1 MMHKFNKR
9 IDGKSL
15 ENRVFYSV
23 VEFAPAAAGFRRIH
37 PDKASRLPTLFQMC
51 FQDKIL
57 LYLCRKLGISNLV
70 YNIYNSVFNH
80 LDGI

>member
-1 MMHKFNKR
+1 MEKC
-9 IDGKSL
+9 
-15 ENRVFYSV
+15 RVFNSV

-51 FQDKIL
+51 FQDQLL
-57 LYLCRKLGISNLV
+57 LYLCRILV
-70 YNIYNSVFNH
+70 YDIYNSVFNH